1 MYVGLACAL
10 SWEVNLGKSLPVVQ
24 VLKDEGVVE
33 SSWGLAT
40 VWQNWSPWRE
50 AISEGTASVA
60 VKAPGFGAMR
70 ERAMEKVEVWYRLA
84 GLETRKRVQERL
96 LVKMQPSYIGIPRI
110 LEKLGSWDYYQ
121 EQQQLWNRTR
131 LSLGG
136 KPCVLWMS
144 DLGSSP
150 LAPRGE

>member
-70 ERAMEKVEVWYRLA
+70 ERAMEKVEVWYPEFWRSWA
-84 GLETRKRVQERL
+84 H
-96 LVKMQPSYIGIPRI
+96 GITTKSNSSCGT
-110 LEKLGSWDYYQ
+110 ELG
-121 EQQQLWNRTR
+121 
-131 LSLGG
+131 
-136 KPCVLWMS
+136 
-144 DLGSSP
+144 
-150 LAPRGE
+150 